1 MAAPPQG
8 SNFGNTHAL
17 KMPQK
22 KAARPAKSRGGGL
35 CIFPAG
41 IPRAGAGAALRP
53 EIPAGEAAVFRRW
66 RNKKVAVIKTTTLFG
81 GDDQI

>member
-22 KAARPAKSRGGGL
+22 GRPPCQKQGDGL

>member
-8 SNFGNTHAL
+8 SNFGIIHVL
-17 KMPQK
+17 KTPQK
-22 KAARPAKSRGGGL
+22 GRPPCQKQGGGL

-41 IPRAGAGAALRP
+41 IPHAGAGAALRP
-53 EIPAGEAAVFRRW
+53 EIPAGETAVFRRW